1 MDGTKN
7 KIINKRFVHFKNYS
21 TFLKEINNETDY
33 VEDKLLYGNIK
44 RSSIVYISDKQL
56 IWTHGKFYPL
66 FNLKGINDL
75 VLPDDLTLLESDG
88 LLVALA
94 KLQKR
99 SDKLQ
104 GSIDDI
110 HDWINSAKFYDRLD
124 SWDDYSDDKA
134 GWVLSAL
141 LGNELYNRI
150 LALEDKNYL
159 EDLNLVQ
166 TGSGN
171 AVTDISIS
179 SDKKTITA
187 TKGNTFLAHTPL
199 NGGLQP
205 MADGNWG
212 NTTGSTVAAWGSGI
226 SAFKFKK
233 DNPTAGKI
241 SLLIDGTIYINEGQE
256 PVASQNW
263 INDSF
268 VTLNTAQTVTGL
280 KYFTAGIGL
289 NTDTSWA
296 DVDRSIPFGVTDN
309 AAIIKWYNTDAN
321 KGFTYNPSTGAVKAG
336 SFVKRGGTSSQFLK
350 ADGSVD
356 NNSYSTTSHTHTFAS
371 ITEKPTTL
379 VGYGITDAMRFE
391 PGPNYVGAS
400 FLNPSFSKTATEK
413 YIELWDNPENSGAT
427 SGNGWYN
434 LMAGKYMVNGGTS
447 SQFLKADGSL
457 DSNSYALA
465 SSLINYV
472 TLNTPQTITA
482 EKTFNYIVKYNS
494 LLMFK
499 HPDASTGVYFSPNG
513 SGSLNIYLHSNYA
526 WAADLGSIS
535 TTGALIMKSFVKQG
549 GTSSQFLKADGSV
562 DSNSYAT
569 SSDITSSLSNYYTK
583 TESNDMFSPK
593 VAYNYD
599 QGCLVRLKAPAQYN
613 TMVTVLIEGNSYQT
627 GQPPIKSIVQ
637 FYNYAG
643 ENIILQPAAVHY
655 GYNFGDIKAFNYDG
669 RIYIWFKQ
677 NRDYQ
682 TFAVTSINSVFDNSG
697 VNGIDSI
704 TNAAMPT
711 SGVTRLVTIT
721 PSQGLRSDNYTSIL
735 DSRYYTE
742 TEADGR
748 FARLASPNNLVHNAN
763 EITTVPSAFSGDLWF
778 NYRTIGGADGNIS
791 NYMIGNGAAGYAS
804 VKAKG
809 FIKNGSSDNY
819 ILLGG
824 GGHMPL
830 SDITGAY
837 VTALGTSGNYLTWTK
852 NGVVNNITVPHA
864 VKTRLLEEAYGLQR
878 EDYDSL
884 IEKPNELPCGLR
896 FKFKSYVGAGISSAE
911 SYWNGILDIG
921 NYAPYSSVDGGAG
934 FRNQLRFSASVDHSD
949 GTFWVRNGHGNTWN
963 AWRKVLTDANYAS
976 ILDTRYV
983 KKSGDTMTGALTV
996 PRINI
1001 NAAGSDAHFTAG
1013 NAFSFYASV
1022 GGKVLGIWN
1031 ASEMSYRASTDY
1043 NGQVYLGSALARWA
1057 NVYATTI
1064 NVTSTNL
1071 VSNLNADRLDG
1082 FHASEFSRG
1091 GQAEYQADEASGNR
1105 WIRIATFSQYVCSG
1119 IISIENTWSNNE
1131 NAALIFTFSAGY
1143 RGNDKYS
1150 ITQIG
1155 GTNARFSKARIVY
1168 PTATNE
1174 PGFIEVYYNASTNP
1188 NTLYVRLTNAINT
1201 TLLQSAT
1208 AGSIPS
1214 THAAYEQSFIN
1225 NGMSAFMLKADQG
1238 IQIGNTA
1245 DFGWYVNTSNRIC
1258 AGLGTARN
1266 VNVGN
1271 LLVSTAWDDQTLV
1284 PANGIYSR
1292 GVIRSGVTTGT
1303 APFIVNSTT
1312 TVANLNADLL
1322 DGYHGSDYFK
1332 RSGQFVSGADA
1343 LQQFGLG
1350 VYLNA
1355 TGNGSGNTN
1364 FPEDYGVLSIFSAGT
1379 SNYTLRLHAGMS
1391 KQLKYQIKFDDVN
1404 SEWMT
1409 LARVTDNVA
1418 SATKLNDNGYYTAWG
1433 QTFFANGR
1441 PQVIRDQS
1449 LTLFNTSP
1457 SVGGWARQVHIVD
1470 SNKNSL
1476 GAFGFVGGAE
1486 ELDYAY
1492 IGPTYNSPWVV
1503 VKPTGLVGIGTSAP
1517 GYKLDVSGQIRANV
1531 SNGTA
1536 PFLTPSSTLC
1546 TNLNADMLDGK
1557 HASEFALLSDIPDV
1571 SDASTLNGYSVD
1583 VANGGIALN
1592 IDFPEAAEL
1601 VRLGY
1606 NTSANQNDTFEY
1618 LKGICKWAIDR
1629 YTHSDKINLCG
1640 TASPNSKG
1648 YMHLQLYGTQG
1659 KNSTTK
1665 LPTYCS
1671 GVYYAFDGKV
1681 WPFHTY
1687 NGQWSLGGIF
1697 EGSASKWT
1705 TARSISI
1712 TDWTH
1717 SNTGVAS
1724 SIDGSSNT
1732 VIALPQNIT
1741 ADIIGNAN
1749 TASSLETTRY
1759 IWGQP
1764 FDGTSD
1770 ITGNLTNVHDIQS
1783 TGIIYAPVIQAG
1795 NNILLGSQPT
1805 ATITS
1810 QQGYVIMPYVRATD
1824 LESSFISVHDL
1835 TITDSDDANIL
1846 NVKEFSIQDIP
1857 TVHFSANNRVISM
1870 EPMIIVKE
1878 GICLYPTEDGL
1889 IYGIDSTGS
1898 GTFWEIRLQNGLMSA
1913 TIGVEGSELI
1923 ASINGTKYKLS
1934 KTPI

>member
-171 AVTDISIS
+171 AVTDVSIS

-212 NTTGSTVAAWGSGI
+212 NTTGSTVAAWGSGT

-289 NTDTSWA
+289 NTDTSWS

-852 NGVVNNITVPHA
+852 NEVVNNIVVPWA
-864 VKTRLLEEAYGLQR
+864 TNADK
-878 EDYDSL
+878 
-884 IEKPNELPCGLR
+884 
-896 FKFKSYVGAGISSAE
+896 
-911 SYWNGILDIG
+911 
-921 NYAPYSSVDGGAG
+921 VDGVEAVRIPYGDNDTATTDLAG
-934 FRNQLRFSASVDHSD
+934 QITDTIRKSGFYRANNDTTCPLVIHSSHSTNTYAFQLGTSYYDTSSLYFRHLSNNV
-949 GTFWVRNGHGNTWN
+949 WE
-963 AWRKVLTDANYAS
+963 AWRMVLDTKNYTGT
-976 ILDTRYV
+976 LDTRYI

-1245 DFGWYVNTSNRIC
+1245 DFGWYVNASNRIC

-1271 LLVSTAWDDQTLV
+1271 LLVSTAWSDQTLV

-1418 SATKLNDNGYYTAWG
+1418 SATRLNDNGYYTAWG
-1433 QTFFANGR
+1433 QTFFANGK
-1441 PQVIRDQS
+1441 PQVIGDRS
-1449 LTLFNTSP
+1449 LTLFNASP
-1457 SVGGWARQVHIVD
+1457 RVGGWARQVHVVD
-1470 SNKNSL
+1470 SNNNSL
-1476 GAFGFVGGAE
+1476 GAFGLTGNAE
-1486 ELDYAY
+1486 KLNYAY
-1492 IGPTYNSPWVV
+1492 IGPTYDSSWVV

-1517 GYKLDVSGQIRANV
+1517 EYKLDVSGQIRVNV

-1536 PFLTPSSTLC
+1536 PFLTPSRTLC

-1557 HASEFALLSDIPDV
+1557 HASEFALLSDI

-1592 IDFPEAAEL
+1592 VDFPDHAEL

-1606 NTSANQNDTFEY
+1606 NTSANQNDAIEY

-1640 TASPNSKG
+1640 TVTPNSKG
-1648 YMHLQLYGTQG
+1648 YLHLQLYGTQG

-1671 GVYYAFDGKV
+1671 GVYYGLSGEIIPFD
-1681 WPFHTY
+1681 TY
-1687 NGQWSLGGIF
+1687 EGTWYQKGRLY
-1697 EGSASKWT
+1697 GSASKWT

-1810 QQGYVIMPYVRATD
+1810 QNGYVTIPTATIGD
-1824 LESSFISVHDL
+1824 LISDFIEVYDF
-1835 TITDSDDANIL
+1835 TITDSNDAIIL
-1846 NVKEFSIQDIP
+1846 HVKEFSIQDIP

-1898 GTFWEIRLQNGLMSA
+1898 GTFQDIRLQNGLMSA
-1913 TIGVEGSELI
+1913 TIGVEKSELI
-1923 ASINGTKYKLS
+1923 ASINGVKYKLS